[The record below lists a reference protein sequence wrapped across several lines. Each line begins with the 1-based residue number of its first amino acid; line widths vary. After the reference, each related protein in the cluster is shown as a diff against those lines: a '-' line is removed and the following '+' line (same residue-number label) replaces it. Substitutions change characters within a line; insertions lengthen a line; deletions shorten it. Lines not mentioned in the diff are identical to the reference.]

1 MLTRGAFTLA
11 ILLQA
16 SVAIGGLRTWKP
28 VVLQGSQLRSLL
40 GQREDHLEV
49 LAFHG
54 DRLEP
59 IPFQVDDV
67 LPDGRFAL
75 PSGPHAMHENEVEF
89 LGPDDQVVLMVS
101 DLGPR
106 TTNDDALPPQTLE
119 IAVHDSLG
127 GATRY
132 AYIAAVASPLRST
145 MNYVDYDPELGLV
158 KSDHYRLEL
167 KNELPDGFAFLGRRD
182 QISPDIARGLE
193 VLVQARL
200 FGLFRIHFSEHSI
213 GSELLAYKAGPIRVI
228 RRIRHWVKL
237 GVGIGSPGITRED
250 LFYRDY
256 IDERLE
262 LTLPWVPSFL
272 FHDITA
278 RVDMRLTNLP
288 DLRLQW
294 AGMQGPPL
302 RINESTETCRDLVRR
317 PPDVS
322 WILLGTQEA
331 EVVGS
336 FALTPA
342 TAVIKKQLY
351 CRKEPATER
360 RDFSG
365 TWDAEIGYLT
375 SGWEGWSKGNHS
387 IEFLV
392 VCMLSGD
399 NAGSIRQD
407 LGIPSPVEIRPTL
420 GSNKPAFEESDV
432 GVMNAGGF
440 GQHFLRQ
447 SLLQPVLPD

>member
-1 MLTRGAFTLA
+1 
-11 ILLQA
+11 
-16 SVAIGGLRTWKP
+16 
-28 VVLQGSQLRSLL
+28 
-40 GQREDHLEV
+40 
-49 LAFHG
+49 
-54 DRLEP
+54 
-59 IPFQVDDV
+59 
-67 LPDGRFAL
+67 
-75 PSGPHAMHENEVEF
+75 
-89 LGPDDQVVLMVS
+89 
-101 DLGPR
+101 
-106 TTNDDALPPQTLE
+106 
-119 IAVHDSLG
+119 
-127 GATRY
+127 
-132 AYIAAVASPLRST
+132 
-145 MNYVDYDPELGLV
+145 
-158 KSDHYRLEL
+158 
-167 KNELPDGFAFLGRRD
+167 
-182 QISPDIARGLE
+182 
-193 VLVQARL
+193 
-200 FGLFRIHFSEHSI
+200 
-213 GSELLAYKAGPIRVI
+213 
-228 RRIRHWVKL
+228 
-237 GVGIGSPGITRED
+237 
-250 LFYRDY
+250 
-256 IDERLE
+256 
-262 LTLPWVPSFL
+262 
-272 FHDITA
+272 
-278 RVDMRLTNLP
+278 
-288 DLRLQW
+288 
-294 AGMQGPPL
+294 MQGPPL

-375 SGWEGWSKGNHS
+375 SGWEGWSKGIHS

-420 GSNKPAFEESDV
+420 GSVKPAFEESDV